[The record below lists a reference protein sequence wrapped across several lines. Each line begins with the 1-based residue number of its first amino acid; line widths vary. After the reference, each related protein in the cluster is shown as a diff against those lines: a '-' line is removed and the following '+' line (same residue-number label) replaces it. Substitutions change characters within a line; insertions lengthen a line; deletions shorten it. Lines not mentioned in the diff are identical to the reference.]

1 MKKKLLFIL
10 LALVSIPSV
19 YALNKTFN
27 INTSEFNL
35 SLSKKDDSVISLL
48 SSEYSITSDVTNTN
62 EEVKEEI
69 TNLSKKVTYLLFGDS
84 NKDDES
90 SEEYYERRHDF
101 LDLRYNPIVPKSD
114 EYRSGLDETSKEYQ
128 DDILSGI
135 SLPGMFNTIDKL
147 NIRYNTI
154 DKIRVNVSDDVIISV
169 VSLPQ
174 VNMKEEDKNNPMNY
188 VNTKTNLIMY
198 YYFKKLDGNYK
209 LYYLFGETT
218 DELNEYFSE
227 VEDSESSKAL
237 SIKRKYDTELNN
249 VYDFSKL
256 SILTN
261 TKLNEIYDNN
271 KNNLVMIN
279 SYYNTSINSVANG
292 ILINDGLVLTTWSFL
307 NKALLNSQGITIRNS
322 DGNTLAVDGV
332 VTINPT
338 SDVAIIKLKDKV
350 NSSINIGDSSN
361 LKVEDALA
369 IVSSKSGVGFSIL
382 SGIVT
387 SIDSYIETSIPLE
400 ESDQGSALFDSN
412 GLLVGMNTSKS
423 VDTSVSMAI
432 NSNVL
437 KSINDKFSNID
448 FNSIKVVSFNE
459 LKEKYYTN
467 KVDESVINNIPS
479 NIWNEYK
486 VIGDIENTISLEL
499 VKASYDKNVVSL
511 RYKNGVSSLINSMNL
526 SASFTE
532 KLINSGYTNILNT
545 SNKAVYKN
553 DKYKVV
559 LIEEFDYLVVVMVK
573 L

>member
-154 DKIRVNVSDDVIISV
+154 DKIRVIVSDDVIISV

-237 SIKRKYDTELNN
+237 SIKGKYDTELNN

-338 SDVAIIKLKDKV
+338 SDIAIIKLKDKV
-350 NSSINIGDSSN
+350 NSTINIGDSSN

-369 IVSSKSGVGFSIL
+369 TVSSKSGVGFSIL

-387 SIDSYIETSIPLE
+387 SLDSYIETSIPLE

>member
-27 INTSEFNL
+27 IDTSKFNL

-48 SSEYSITSDVTNTN
+48 SSEYSITSDVVNTN
-62 EEVKEEI
+62 EEVKNEI

-101 LDLRYNPIVPKSD
+101 LDLRYNPVVPKSD
-114 EYRSGLDETSKEYQ
+114 EYRSGLDERSKEYQ

-135 SLPGMFNTIDKL
+135 SLPGIFNTIDKL

-198 YYFKKLDGNYK
+198 YYFKKLDGNYE

-249 VYDFSKL
+249 VYDFSKI
-256 SILTN
+256 SVLTN

-307 NKALLNSQGITIRNS
+307 NKALLNSQGITIRNG

-338 SDVAIIKLKDKV
+338 SDIAIIKLKDKV
-350 NSSINIGDSSN
+350 NSTINIGDSSN

-369 IVSSKSGVGFSIL
+369 TISSKSGVGFSIL
-382 SGIVT
+382 SGVVT
-387 SIDSYIETSIPLE
+387 SLDSYIETSIPLE

-423 VDTSVSMAI
+423 VDTSVSMAV
-432 NSNVL
+432 NSSVL
-437 KSINDKFSNID
+437 ESINNKFSTID

-459 LKEKYYTN
+459 LKEKYYTY

>member
-154 DKIRVNVSDDVIISV
+154 DKIRVIVSDDVIISV

>member
-154 DKIRVNVSDDVIISV
+154 DKIRVIVSDDVIISV

-307 NKALLNSQGITIRNS
+307 NKALLNSQGITIRNC

-338 SDVAIIKLKDKV
+338 SDIAIIKLKDKV
-350 NSSINIGDSSN
+350 NSTINIGDSSN

-369 IVSSKSGVGFSIL
+369 TVSSKSGVGFSIL

-387 SIDSYIETSIPLE
+387 SLDSYIETSIPLE

-423 VDTSVSMAI
+423 VDTSVSMAV
-432 NSNVL
+432 NSSVL
-437 KSINDKFSNID
+437 ESINNKFSTID

-459 LKEKYYTN
+459 LKEKYYTY